1 MDDMIVIIL
10 TNIISA
16 LIGAIFGTLSN
27 EYFTNRRV
35 RKQTLQALV
44 EELRDNAGLM
54 NSFLDLW
61 AKGGKVGEGFYPLMD
76 SYTFA
81 RNSGVLVTLHKELRG
96 KLMEIYAFLRLINES
111 TIAINLGQK
120 EVVNPEELKEAW
132 SEQIKKLCVCTLKF
146 NTSLPVDLYVQG
158 V

>member
-1 MDDMIVIIL
+1 
-10 TNIISA
+10 
-16 LIGAIFGTLSN
+16 
-27 EYFTNRRV
+27 
-35 RKQTLQALV
+35 
-44 EELRDNAGLM
+44 
-54 NSFLDLW
+54 
-61 AKGGKVGEGFYPLMD
+61 MD

-132 SEQIKKLCVCTLKF
+132 SEQIKSMQDAANEIEKNF
-146 NTSLPVDLYVQG
+146 
-158 V
+158 